1 MKDIE
6 HGNVTLADLIFQ
18 HSLYCQR
25 TALCLKRVCDC
36 ILTKCKGK
44 EISKPLAIDFNLSIT
59 TGKVP
64 NQLKSAKVIPI
75 YKKDDA
81 EIYSNYRPVSVLPSF
96 SKILERLIFDR
107 CVDHLEKNMIY

>member
-1 MKDIE
+1 MIKRSPGHDNI
-6 HGNVTLADLIFQ
+6 GNNII
-18 HSLYCQR
+18 
-25 TALCLKRVCDC
+25 KR
-36 ILTKCKGK
+36 IAK
-44 EISKPLAIDFNLSIT
+44 EISKPLAIVFNLSIT

-96 SKILERLIFDR
+96 SKILERLILIDIRKTDF
-107 CVDHLEKNMIY
+107 